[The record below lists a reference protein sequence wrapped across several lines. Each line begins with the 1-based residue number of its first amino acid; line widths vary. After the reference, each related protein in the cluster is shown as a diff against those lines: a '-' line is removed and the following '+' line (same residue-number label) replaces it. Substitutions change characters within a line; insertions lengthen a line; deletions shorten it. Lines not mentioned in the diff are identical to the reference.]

1 MGNIM
6 DMWRILGHRSCW
18 ASSMASPATSWT
30 CGASSATGAAV
41 PLRRPVLQHHG
52 HVAHPRPPELQC
64 LVNGPSC
71 NIMDMWRIL
80 GHRFCSASSEAR
92 PATSWTCGAF
102 SATGAAV
109 PLRRPLL
116 QHHGHVTHPRPPEL
130 QCLFESPSC
139 NIMDMWHILGRG
151 TSSICL
157 VFAPS
162 QLHKSFVPVSPH
174 HPAVLLL
181 MGSHPHAGGLHEGS
195 VTAHVNR
202 SPSLFHFI
210 FTFLRPP
217 RRCSALRAFRTL
229 KFFPSLPS

>member
-1 MGNIM
+1 VPRHWLVLQLHGHVTHPRPPELQCLFGGPSCNIM
-6 DMWRILGHRSCW
+6 DMWRILGHWSCC
-18 ASSMASPATSWT
+18 ASSKARLATSWT
-30 CGASSATGAAV
+30 CDASSATGAAVPRQWPVLQHHGRDASSATGAAV

-52 HVAHPRPPELQC
+52 HVAR
-64 LVNGPSC
+64 
-71 NIMDMWRIL
+71 
-80 GHRFCSASSEAR
+80 
-92 PATSWTCGAF
+92 
-102 SATGAAV
+102 
-109 PLRRPLL
+109 
-116 QHHGHVTHPRPPEL
+116 PRPPEL

-139 NIMDMWHILGRG
+139 NIMDIWRVLGRG